1 MIIFWHGIGCSF
13 SPPALILLIRDATL
27 IAATV
32 VTADKAS
39 FTNRASSGGK
49 LGGKIRDAREILTF
63 Q

>member
-49 LGGKIRDAREILTF
+49 LGTLVKY
-63 Q
+63 